1 MSDEL
6 RGGIDMAN
14 VSGGRPFAAKAE
26 IKRTAHWIFSRRG
39 PALLGPISRL
49 GDKSIRRIA
58 AYVQKGQVAADI
70 GCGWGYHSFALA
82 DMVGPR
88 GRVFAV
94 DLARKCVLAIKNKA
108 EKRGCRVVEAHESTA
123 ADLSFI
129 KNGTVDFV
137 FANGLLCSMAVD
149 RPSGVA
155 EIKRILKPAGRAYL
169 SLGAAPPWGYVDRAE
184 WSQILEGFH
193 VHEGGAYEE
202 RWAIVENRVGKDD
215 VEGPGR

>member
-1 MSDEL
+1 MSDKL